1 MIGQTWTGLAYLVVG
16 DGPARERRAGPVVPD
31 LGDEI
36 LAGCC
41 VTHAGEVRHGPTRE
55 LLEKED

>member
-1 MIGQTWTGLAYLVVG
+1 
-16 DGPARERRAGPVVPD
+16 VPD